1 MGVLSMIQK
10 ETDIESLWARYTKER
25 TLELK
30 NELVLYYIDRVKSI
44 VLRMIP
50 NYKGYGNYD
59 DMLSCGILG
68 LMDAIEKYDTTRQ
81 VKFEYYA
88 AMRIKGE
95 IIDNIRKQDWAPSSL
110 RRKIKSIT
118 DAYSELENRLHR
130 EPNDEEVAEYLG
142 MEEEELLKTLE
153 KSQMFNVVYFEEM
166 AQEDYPWESTVQDN
180 DESMEEK
187 IEGKEM
193 VKILSDLIENLPE
206 KEKLVVTLYY
216 YEEMT
221 LKEIAQ
227 VMGVSESRASQIHSK
242 AVMKLRTKMQ
252 YAQAL

>member
-1 MGVLSMIQK
+1 MVQK
-10 ETDIESLWARYTKER
+10 QIDIESLWSRYSRER
-25 TLELK
+25 SLELK

-50 NYKGYGNYD
+50 NYKGYGSYD

-118 DAYSELENRLHR
+118 DAYSELENKLHR
-130 EPNDEEVAEYLG
+130 EPTDDEVANHLG
-142 MEEEELLKTLE
+142 MGEDELQKTLE

-166 AQEDYPWESTVQDN
+166 TQEDYPWESSVQDN
-180 DESMEEK
+180 NESMEER
-187 IEGKEM
+187 IESKEM
-193 VKILSDLIENLPE
+193 VKILGELIENLPE
-206 KEKLVVTLYY
+206 KERLVVTLYY

-242 AVMKLRTKMQ
+242 AVLKLRTKMQ
-252 YAQAL
+252 YAQAI